1 MNRITPHQP
10 IASTAFAP
18 AISLTRRAWALG
30 PICTEARMRIN
41 CPYCGERDQAEFS
54 YFGDASKTRPA
65 DPMADAATVFDYVYL
80 RENRAGK
87 MDEFWYHGA
96 GCHAWLIVT

>member
-1 MNRITPHQP
+1 
-10 IASTAFAP
+10 
-18 AISLTRRAWALG
+18 
-30 PICTEARMRIN
+30 MRIN

-96 GCHAWLIVT
+96 GCHAWLIVTRHTITHEVLQVRGAREAALGVSA